1 MSFMLRKKTEE
12 ETMVHRIALQ
22 IFCEDRREA
31 EEFAEQITKIL
42 ARRGYGDQAKWF
54 TESIEMV
61 NSYHV
66 VCDRPDGIH
75 SKYYSQMAIAGL
87 TRQ

>member
-1 MSFMLRKKTEE
+1 
-12 ETMVHRIALQ
+12 MVHRIALQ
-22 IFCEDRREA
+22 FFCEDRREA

-75 SKYYSQMAIAGL
+75 SMIYSQMAIAGL